1 MKHSININLLLLATS
16 LFTACSSEDTPNPTI
31 NPANDPDAIELGIT
45 AGVALTKSAITGE
58 DTPQTGTGTDVIK
71 TIGIYAAGNK
81 SSYGDTNN
89 KAIYTLESSAWR
101 NKGSNHIYLTSED
114 ATIYGFHPAYQPDG
128 TEHYMKDNGD
138 AMTITGTGADATINV
153 TLFTGGDNGL
163 KTQSTIPATA
173 SGSEILSAPGEVDYM
188 WAIDGSSATNSGGT
202 NKQPTASNGKKASG
216 APDTDAHKV
225 ELKLK
230 HALAMVSFKIYKDAT
245 YANTGTL
252 TQIVLKNVSE
262 VQDNDK
268 VLASYA
274 TMTMKLADGTITTGG
289 TKSAATYTRFIGD
302 AGTTISAEANKAN
315 APKYSILVLPEG
327 SEATFDKNKVKV
339 VFTIDGAEY
348 DVQLASTSD
357 TSTKWEAGKNYLY
370 TAKLS
375 GKELSITNVTVA
387 KWEEGNVPSGDLPVN

>member
-1 MKHSININLLLLATS
+1 MKHSININLFLLATS

-45 AGVALTKSAITGE
+45 AGVALTKSAINE
-58 DTPQTGTGTDVIK
+58 GTD
-71 TIGIYAAGNK
+71 
-81 SSYGDTNN
+81 DTNLKSIAVYAN
-89 KAIYTLESSAWR
+89 GSGTSYDSDNNYALYTKNE
-101 NKGSNHIYLTSED
+101 GSWVSGDKKIYLTNEV

-128 TEHYMKDNGD
+128 TDHYMKENGD
-138 AMTITGTGADATINV
+138 AMTITGTGVDATINV
-153 TLFTGGDNGL
+153 TLFAGGDGDL
-163 KTQSTIPATA
+163 KAKSTIPV
-173 SGSEILSAPGEVDYM
+173 SGSGILSAPGEVDYM
-188 WAIDGSSATNSGGT
+188 WAIDGSAATNSNGE

-216 APDTDAHKV
+216 TPDPDAHKV

-252 TQIVLKNVSE
+252 TKIVLKNVSE
-262 VQDNDK
+262 AQDNDK

-289 TKSAATYTRFIGD
+289 SKSVATYTRFIGD
-302 AGTTISAEANKAN
+302 AGTKISAEADKES

-327 SEATFDKNKVKV
+327 SGATFDKNKVKV

-348 DVQLASTSD
+348 DVKLASNSD

-387 KWEEGNVPSGDLPVN
+387 KWEDGNVPSGDLPVN

>member
-1 MKHSININLLLLATS
+1 MKHSININLFLLATS

-45 AGVALTKSAITGE
+45 AGVALTKSAINE
-58 DTPQTGTGTDVIK
+58 GTD
-71 TIGIYAAGNK
+71 
-81 SSYGDTNN
+81 DTNLKSIAVYAN
-89 KAIYTLESSAWR
+89 GSGTSYANGNNYALYTKSD
-101 NKGSNHIYLTSED
+101 GSWASGNDKIYLTNEV
-114 ATIYGFHPAYQPDG
+114 ATIYAYHPAYQPDG
-128 TEHYMKDNGD
+128 TDHYMKDNGN

-153 TLFTGGDNGL
+153 TLFTGGEGSL
-163 KTQSTIPATA
+163 KTKSTIPATA

-188 WAIDGSSATNSGGT
+188 WAIDGSTTTNIGGA
-202 NKQPTASNGKKASG
+202 NQQPTASNGKKASG
-216 APDTDAHKV
+216 TPDTDAHKV

-302 AGTTISAEANKAN
+302 AGTTISAEVDKAT

-327 SEATFDKNKVKV
+327 SEATFDKSKVKV

-348 DVQLASTSD
+348 DVKLAPNSD
-357 TSTKWEAGKNYLY
+357 TTTKWEAGNNYLY

-387 KWEEGNVPSGDLPVN
+387 AWNEQKVDGDLPVN